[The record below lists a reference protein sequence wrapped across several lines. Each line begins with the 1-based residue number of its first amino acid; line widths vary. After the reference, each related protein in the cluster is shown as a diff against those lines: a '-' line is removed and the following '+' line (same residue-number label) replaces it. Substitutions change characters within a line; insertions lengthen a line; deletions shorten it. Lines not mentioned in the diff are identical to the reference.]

1 MCHSQDGLVSPTQ
14 PLNVVI
20 EVCDSAHF
28 SRRHDAERYSNL
40 YSRVSTILLEHISP
54 MQPIEVRRNE
64 TADNESFQPRV
75 GAFEVFVEWV
85 GRDGISVAINI
96 FSKLESLRYPNP
108 NNIVMRLK
116 TLLDRG
122 GRAREAMVC
131 SRPRPRERCQCLLR
145 RSYLERLL
153 HHMRWH
159 YRYRKGLVEKLP

>member
-1 MCHSQDGLVSPTQ
+1 
-14 PLNVVI
+14 
-20 EVCDSAHF
+20 
-28 SRRHDAERYSNL
+28 
-40 YSRVSTILLEHISP
+40 
-54 MQPIEVRRNE
+54 MQSIEVRRNE

-122 GRAREAMVC
+122 GAGKRGNGVLASSAQGEMSMPVA
-131 SRPRPRERCQCLLR
+131 
-145 RSYLERLL
+145 
-153 HHMRWH
+153 
-159 YRYRKGLVEKLP
+159 EKLP

>member
-1 MCHSQDGLVSPTQ
+1 
-14 PLNVVI
+14 VI

-40 YSRVSTILLEHISP
+40 YSRVSAILKEHISP

-64 TADNESFQPRV
+64 TADHESFQPRV

-122 GRAREAMVC
+122 GAGKRGNGVLASSAQGEMSMPVA
-131 SRPRPRERCQCLLR
+131 
-145 RSYLERLL
+145 
-153 HHMRWH
+153 
-159 YRYRKGLVEKLP
+159 EKLP